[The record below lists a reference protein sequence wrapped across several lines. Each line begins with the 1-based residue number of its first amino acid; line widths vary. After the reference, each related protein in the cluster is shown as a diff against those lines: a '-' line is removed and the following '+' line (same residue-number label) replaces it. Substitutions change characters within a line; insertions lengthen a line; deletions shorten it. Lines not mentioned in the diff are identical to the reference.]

1 MLNVVSTL
9 DWKNFKRWMRGE
21 TPTNHK
27 SNWRIGFTFVYTS
40 GQPVTLPGSS
50 YFVNTAPDW
59 DFESHE
65 VFPSVINGLRLPPYM
80 RLDLSFTY
88 EKHYKTWS
96 ISPYLQIFNV
106 WNRKNIWFVDYDAL
120 AIRGTSNLNSIIETM
135 GMFPIVPT
143 IGVNF
148 EF

>member
-1 MLNVVSTL
+1 
-9 DWKNFKRWMRGE
+9 
-21 TPTNHK
+21 
-27 SNWRIGFTFVYTS
+27 
-40 GQPVTLPGSS
+40 
-50 YFVNTAPDW
+50 
-59 DFESHE
+59 
-65 VFPSVINGLRLPPYM
+65 M

-88 EKHYKTWS
+88 EKHYKNWS
-96 ISPYLQIFNV
+96 LSPYLQIFNV